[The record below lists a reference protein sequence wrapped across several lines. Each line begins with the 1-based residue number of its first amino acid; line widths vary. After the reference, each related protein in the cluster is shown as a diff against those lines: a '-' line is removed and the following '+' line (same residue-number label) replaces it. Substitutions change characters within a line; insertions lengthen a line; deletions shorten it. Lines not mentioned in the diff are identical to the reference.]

1 MNTYMYLLLIH
12 HSNLHTF
19 VWSPLTEKFLYCE
32 GCWADFYKEKFDG
45 TRLSSINFRMSDL

>member
-1 MNTYMYLLLIH
+1 MDEYIH
-12 HSNLHTF
+12 VSIINSSLEPTF